1 MHQIL
6 SSFLRLTTVPP
17 YLRNWCPARLRS
29 CRANRRLPLRLKWSF
44 RTLHRLFR
52 LSIAQKRLSKP
63 GFATAPKQVRLP
75 S

>member
-1 MHQIL
+1 MLRIL
-6 SSFLRLTTVPP
+6 LSFLRLTTVPP
-17 YLRNWCPARLRS
+17 YPRSWCPARLRS
-29 CRANRRLPLRLKWSF
+29 YRANRRWPLRLKWSF